1 MCIYPNLHVE
11 IDRKGSSIVQFSYC
25 MEYKGTQTTVLLFGF
40 TSNSKANF
48 EFDFK
53 VENAEM
59 QNWFDKK
66 VLFITGLRHS
76 LEHDPRGRGRNGYHY

>member
-1 MCIYPNLHVE
+1 MN
-11 IDRKGSSIVQFSYC
+11 KGKIRFN
-25 MEYKGTQTTVLLFGF
+25 F
-40 TSNSKANF
+40 NSKANF
-48 EFDFK
+48 EFNFRTPFFFFK

>member
-1 MCIYPNLHVE
+1 MN
-11 IDRKGSSIVQFSYC
+11 KGKIRFN
-25 MEYKGTQTTVLLFGF
+25 F
-40 TSNSKANF
+40 NSKANF
-48 EFDFK
+48 EFNFRTPFFK